1 VSPLAIRRLIHRFRR
16 HGAVLLAVIAV
27 GCAVAVHHSVLSMG
41 EMHSDPGMSTPMELC
56 LGVVLAVGAVVAAV
70 AVAALV
76 LGRWRSP
83 MDLGAV
89 GLSLAPARPEARAR
103 ASPALLSLLCISRR

>member
-1 VSPLAIRRLIHRFRR
+1 MHRFRR
-16 HGAVLLAVIAV
+16 HGAVLLAVMAV

-56 LGVVLAVGAVVAAV
+56 LGVVLAVGA
-70 AVAALV
+70 AVAAGGVAALA

-83 MDLGAV
+83 TDLGAV
-89 GLSLAPARPEARAR
+89 GLSLASVRPEPRAR
-103 ASPALLSLLCISRR
+103 ASPTLLSLLCISRR